1 MRKTEK
7 ETTEGEGDRD
17 KDTVNIFVCFV
28 KCASKRDRKKWEGGA
43 GGLKY

>member
-17 KDTVNIFVCFV
+17 KDTVNIFVCLLNVQV
-28 KCASKRDRKKWEGGA
+28 KEIERSGKGVQGG
-43 GGLKY
+43 